1 MCWNRLI
8 RFVCLLFLSLP
19 LAQAETSPVQIS
31 VQPSGKYLRLVG
43 RNDGMAPMN
52 VRVDLASSRNVR
64 SDGGMVLHA
73 VLQPGPEKTLARLE
87 PVYSREPM
95 EVRWRVSSQLGD
107 PAAVHDEGAH
117 YLLPFSAGR
126 RFQVVQATDGPL
138 TTHNSENMR
147 HAVDIAMPAG
157 TPVLAARSGRMLDS
171 RGWFGEGRSEGEYL
185 GRANFV
191 RILHPDGTWAVYAH
205 LSEINTQLNPGDWV
219 EAGTQIGLSGNSGF
233 SSGPHLHFA
242 VLKNTGSTEL
252 ALPFQFYTQ
261 KRGMFVPHQGE
272 WLQQ

>member
-1 MCWNRLI
+1 MCWNKLI
-8 RFVCLLFLSLP
+8 WFSCLLLLSLP

-31 VQPSGKYLRLVG
+31 VQPSGKYFRLVG
-43 RNDGMAPMN
+43 RNDGVAPMD

-64 SDGGMVLHA
+64 SDEGMILHVVLRA
-73 VLQPGPEKTLARLE
+73 SVETTLARLE

-95 EVRWRVSSQLGD
+95 EVRWQVSSRLGD
-107 PAAVHDEGAH
+107 PEAVHDESAH
-117 YLLPFSAGR
+117 YLLPFPAGR
-126 RFQVVQATDGPL
+126 RLTVVQAADGQL

-147 HAVDIAMPAG
+147 QALDIAMPEG
-157 TPVLAARSGRMLDS
+157 TPVLAARSGRILDS
-171 RGWFGEGRSEGEYL
+171 RGWFGEGRPEGEYL

-205 LSEINTQLNPGDWV
+205 LSEINTNLNPGDWV

-242 VLKNTGSTEL
+242 VLKNTGSTER
-252 ALPFQFYTQ
+252 ALPFQFYTS

-272 WLQQ
+272 WLQP